1 MPRAA
6 PSRAGVPRGAGQP
19 VLCPHPHLAR
29 GQASELPCLPLPR
42 APPPGAAGG
51 RREVEWGTRA
61 FVPVPALALTLRE
74 RQEQKENR
82 ASAQI
87 RSGSGSGGSCLGG
100 PCMQMSRPIA
110 GPLPGS
116 PLCLV
121 CPARLGS
128 SCPLQVQVLPGL
140 TEGTPTPAVRAHP
153 VGGQRLLPE
162 GPSLSGR
169 TLDWAGHAGT
179 PGLLA
184 LLPCLSCPP
193 EGTPLGATALVPS
206 REPAGSACVERGPC
220 GWNPGPP
227 SRGIQSQFE
236 GPAR

>member
-1 MPRAA
+1 MGDARLCSCPCSGSDLERETRTEGKQSFSSNPLRQRQWRLLPWWPLHANEQTHCGA
-6 PSRAGVPRGAGQP
+6 FAGQ
-19 VLCPHPHLAR
+19 
-29 GQASELPCLPLPR
+29 S
-42 APPPGAAGG
+42 
-51 RREVEWGTRA
+51 
-61 FVPVPALALTLRE
+61 
-74 RQEQKENR
+74 
-82 ASAQI
+82 
-87 RSGSGSGGSCLGG
+87 
-100 PCMQMSRPIA
+100 
-110 GPLPGS
+110 
-116 PLCLV
+116 LCLV

-153 VGGQRLLPE
+153 VGGQRELPE

-206 REPAGSACVERGPC
+206 GEPAGSACVEQGPC

-227 SRGIQSQFE
+227 SRGIQRVSLKALPGDA
-236 GPAR
+236 GPVLGLCGPPGLPWPPSSAEPPGATLGLGDVW